1 MVSPA
6 DYAGDQKIAS
16 ERDPC
21 IVYALTT
28 LAGVLSPLARAVR
41 REFGEHNRV
50 TYLARSPLFLVVSS
64 VQVPAKVQA
73 LGRKSKGRLVYCEYP
88 MNIRIGHSNGK

>member
-6 DYAGDQKIAS
+6 DYAGDQKMAS

-28 LAGVLSPLARAVR
+28 LAGVLSPLARAVSNSM
-41 REFGEHNRV
+41 EG
-50 TYLARSPLFLVVSS
+50 
-64 VQVPAKVQA
+64 
-73 LGRKSKGRLVYCEYP
+73 
-88 MNIRIGHSNGK
+88 IRGT